1 MMNGIAKTL
10 IVLGAASMLLG
21 VLVYAVGAVG
31 IPLGRLPG
39 DIFVEGRNGRLYFP
53 VVTCIV
59 LSVLMSALLY
69 LWNSWK

>member
-1 MMNGIAKTL
+1 MMNGIAKML
-10 IVLGAASMLLG
+10 IVLGAVSMFLG
-21 VLVYAVGAVG
+21 VLVYAAGAIG

-39 DIFVEGRNGRLYFP
+39 DIFVEGKNSRFYFP